1 MAEENGA
8 EENGAEEEKDKT
20 PGGMNKFMVIWV
32 GQVVSLLGSAM
43 TSFALGIWVLQKTG
57 SVTNFTLIAVV
68 AGLPG
73 ILASPLVG
81 ALVDRWDRRWV
92 MVFADV
98 GAGVGTLVIALLY
111 WNNALE
117 VWHIYIVVAF
127 NSLFA
132 TFQWPAYIAS
142 ITMLVPKRHFG
153 RVNGMLQFGQAG
165 TTIAAPALAGL
176 MIVTVK
182 LWGVLLI
189 DFATFLF
196 AIVALLLVRIPR
208 PEASAAGKEAKGS
221 LFKEAAFGWKYI
233 KARPGLMGL
242 LLYFAGINL
251 ITSMC
256 GIAIVPMVLRGSSEV
271 EAGTVLSS
279 IGIGMLLGSIYMTAT
294 GGPKRKI
301 HGVLGFGM
309 LFSLFIFLTGL
320 WPSVIMVAIMAC
332 LWHANIPIING
343 CSQVIWQSK
352 VEPDLQGRVF
362 AIRRMIAQFTVPL
375 GDFSAGPLSDHVF
388 EPLMAEEGPL
398 ADNVGRVIGSGPGR
412 GIALML
418 IVFAI
423 WPFLTALWGYLS
435 PRVRNVEDEIPDA
448 VPDEAP
454 AG

>member
-1 MAEENGA
+1 MAEENVA
-8 EENGAEEEKDKT
+8 EQVKAKI
-20 PGGMNKFMVIWV
+20 PGGMNKFMVIWI
-32 GQVVSLLGSAM
+32 GQVVSLLGSGL

-98 GAGVGTLVIALLY
+98 GAGIGTLVIALLL
-111 WNNALE
+111 WTGSLE

-127 NSLFA
+127 NSLFG
-132 TFQWPAYIAS
+132 TFQWPAYVAS
-142 ITMLVPKRHFG
+142 ITLLVPKEQFG

-176 MIVTVK
+176 LIVTIK

-196 AIVALLLVRIPR
+196 AVVALLLIRIPR
-208 PEASAAGKEAKGS
+208 PEVSAAGKEAKGS
-221 LFKEAAFGWKYI
+221 LFKESAFGWTYI

-242 LLYFAGINL
+242 LIYFAGINL
-251 ITSMC
+251 VTSMC
-256 GIAIVPMVLRGSSEV
+256 GIAIVPMVLRLSSAI

-279 IGIGMLLGSIYMTAT
+279 IGVGMLLGSIYMTIT

-320 WPSVIMVAIMAC
+320 TASVVMVAIAAL
-332 LWHANIPIING
+332 LWHANIPIINS
-343 CSQVIWQSK
+343 CSQAIWQRK

-375 GDFSAGPLSDHVF
+375 GDFSAGPLSDYVF
-388 EPLMAEEGPL
+388 EPLMAKEGPL

-412 GIALML
+412 GIGLML
-418 IVFAI
+418 IFFAI
-423 WPFLTALWGYLS
+423 WPLLTAIWGYLN
-435 PRVRNVEDEIPDA
+435 PRVRNVEAELPDA
-448 VPDEAP
+448 ISDEGP
-454 AG
+454 GGEQS